1 MLRFSSPSR
10 GKQPFTASRAQDDLS
25 PSLLAR
31 LFVVFFLMQKKLK
44 TTNEIIK
51 IQAVDLAEPPSVPF
65 WQLRSWSLLNRF
77 TGAPESATEKVV
89 ATTAET
95 ATSAPAAAAAAKATT
110 PKATTPGPAAP
121 SVAASAATLL
131 INAQTFTI
139 TGTGFDAS
147 SPSLNAVVLSKG
159 AVGQVTAA
167 TATSLTVALTRLP
180 QSAGPLTAVVVV
192 RKLSSGEPS
201 QVATVSFPESSG
213 LPESARWR
221 AVAASQE
228 GSKLVAVAQGG
239 AIWTSKDRGATWKAS
254 TTAPIAA
261 GYVTVASSADGSKIV
276 AGVNPGGKLW
286 LSSDSGASF
295 AAAPLS
301 TGGSSNSSL
310 PAFAPWNAVAID
322 KSGTTIAA
330 GEDPGKLWI
339 GNDFGAAKSWTAPQP
354 ASGSKS
360 SSSEVPVS
368 APYTY
373 VVVARDGQRISA
385 CSFRGTIYSS
395 ADAGKTWVAQKGAP
409 SAALWQGLASSSDG
423 TTLVAADQSPGSL
436 WISKDAGATFVAVA
450 QTSGAPVSARWRHVS
465 STDDGKALAAV
476 VEGGGIWRSSDAG
489 ASWKQLG
496 GGLPAA
502 ANWHH
507 VTMSAG
513 GSVMAAVSNGGKV
526 WVSYDAGASWTSR

>member
-1 MLRFSSPSR
+1 M
-10 GKQPFTASRAQDDLS
+10 
-25 PSLLAR
+25 
-31 LFVVFFLMQKKLK
+31 
-44 TTNEIIK
+44 
-51 IQAVDLAEPPSVPF
+51 
-65 WQLRSWSLLNRF
+65 
-77 TGAPESATEKVV
+77 
-89 ATTAET
+89 
-95 ATSAPAAAAAAKATT
+95 
-110 PKATTPGPAAP
+110 
-121 SVAASAATLL
+121 
-131 INAQTFTI
+131 
-139 TGTGFDAS
+139 
-147 SPSLNAVVLSKG
+147 VLSKG

-180 QSAGPLTAVVVV
+180 HSAGPLTAVVVV

-213 LPESARWR
+213 LPDSASWR

-228 GSKLVAVAQGG
+228 GNKLVAVAQGG

-286 LSSDSGASF
+286 LSSDSGATF
-295 AAAPLS
+295 AAVPLS
-301 TGGSSNSSL
+301 AVGSNNSSL
-310 PAFAPWNAVAID
+310 PASAPWNAVATD

-339 GNDFGAAKSWTAPQP
+339 SNAFGAAKSWTTPQH
-354 ASGSKS
+354 ASGSS
-360 SSSEVPVS
+360 QVPVS
-368 APYTY
+368 APYTS
-373 VVVARDGQRISA
+373 VIVSRDGQRISA
-385 CSFRGTIYSS
+385 SSFRGTIYSS

-409 SAALWQGLASSSDG
+409 VAALWQGLASSSDG
-423 TTLVAADQSPGSL
+423 TTLIAADQSPGSL
-436 WISKDAGATFVAVA
+436 WISKDSGATFAAVA
-450 QTSGAPVSARWRHVS
+450 QKSGAPVSAMWRHVA
-465 STDDGKALAAV
+465 STDDGKTLAAV

-502 ANWHH
+502 ANWHYI
-507 VTMSAG
+507 TTSAG
-513 GSVMAAVSNGGKV
+513 GSIMAAVSNGGKV